1 MKLIMWIMSARLKPF
16 LSDST
21 FTHPPDLSTPHTKSV
36 QCMCGQFQSV
46 DSAMDQ
52 YVHSNNLSDL
62 CIMDAHCFYVL
73 PQMVTLQCMWYTLF
87 VESGKLSALCLLLL
101 QGGCFCGPPSL
112 VSCYTPLLCYN
123 CVFIH
128 NLQRVCWQQQLISHS
143 CRGGGSIL
151 F

>member
-1 MKLIMWIMSARLKPF
+1 MPI
-16 LSDST
+16 
-21 FTHPPDLSTPHTKSV
+21 
-36 QCMCGQFQSV
+36 
-46 DSAMDQ
+46 
-52 YVHSNNLSDL
+52 
-62 CIMDAHCFYVL
+62 CFYVL
-73 PQMVTLQCMWYTLF
+73 PQMVTLQCMWYSLF

-143 CRGGGSIL
+143 CRGGDSNLIL
-151 F
+151 TRPLCSPKLCQCFPKLFKVSDSLQKPFLNLITCLFICQLRLGYL